1 MIKKRLIFTLLY
13 SNNFFCQSRNFDL
26 QEVGDINW
34 LKKNYNFKNISFY
47 IDELIV
53 LDISRKKRDKK
64 KFIENVKKI
73 SELCFVPITVGGG
86 IKSLEDAKYFL
97 TNGSD
102 KILVNT
108 EFLKNY
114 KITNDIST
122 TFGEQSIIIGIDL
135 KKDNGKYSIYSNN
148 GQKKIKKKPEDIFR
162 EISKLRFGEI
172 FLNSIN
178 KDGTGTGLDFEI
190 PSLLPDNFKKPII
203 LSGGIGNFA
212 HIYETLKKTQ
222 VDAISTS
229 NLLNFVGDGL
239 IKTRNALL
247 EKDIPFPRWD
257 MSQITKLESF
267 FSNKKNNSQ

>member
-13 SNNFFCQSRNFDL
+13 SNDFFCQSRNFDL

-53 LDISRKKRDKK
+53 LDISREKKDKK
-64 KFIENVKKI
+64 KFIENVRQI

-114 KITNDIST
+114 EVINDISS

-135 KKDNGKYSIYSNN
+135 KKDNKDYYVYSDN
-148 GQKKIKKKPEDIFR
+148 GQNKIKKTPKDIFK
-162 EISKLRFGEI
+162 EISELRFGEI
-172 FLNSIN
+172 FLNSIT
-178 KDGTGTGLDFEI
+178 KDGTGTGLDYEI
-190 PSLLPDNFKKPII
+190 LSLLPDNFKKPII
-203 LSGGIGNFA
+203 LSGGTGNFN
-212 HIYETLKKTQ
+212 HIYETLKKTD

-239 IKTRNALL
+239 IKTRNKLL
-247 EKDIPFPRWD
+247 EKDIPFPKWD
-257 MSQITKLESF
+257 MLEIKKLEASF
-267 FSNKKNNSQ
+267 GNRKNNL